1 MQRVKHP
8 PVRNKI
14 DLTDPAQLR
23 VWTRRLGVTAD
34 ALKAAVDKV
43 GNSIAAVTKE
53 VELQQRVPA
62 PVAVPG
68 PADEVELAIPAS
80 LTLPEDLFPLARL
93 RSSQRDLALRHDR
106 RDDGSKFM
114 KPARL
119 PCVVDMLEANTGQ
132 SKCVQFYSPARR
144 FWCFRQ

>member
-68 PADEVELAIPAS
+68 PADEVELAIPA
-80 LTLPEDLFPLARL
+80 
-93 RSSQRDLALRHDR
+93 
-106 RDDGSKFM
+106 
-114 KPARL
+114 
-119 PCVVDMLEANTGQ
+119 
-132 SKCVQFYSPARR
+132 
-144 FWCFRQ
+144 